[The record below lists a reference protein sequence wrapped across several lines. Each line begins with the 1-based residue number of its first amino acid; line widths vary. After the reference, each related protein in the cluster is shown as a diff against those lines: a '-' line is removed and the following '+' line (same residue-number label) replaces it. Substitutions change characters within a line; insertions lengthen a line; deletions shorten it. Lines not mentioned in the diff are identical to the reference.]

1 MTILGRGL
9 YIAEAQSPP
18 ITVNA
23 APSIAPVLL
32 NFDLVSNN
40 APVGNNQNLIFD
52 VTPFTAPNSG
62 PIGMAQ
68 TLEFNI
74 TSPI

>member
-23 APSIAPVLL
+23 A
-32 NFDLVSNN
+32 SNN